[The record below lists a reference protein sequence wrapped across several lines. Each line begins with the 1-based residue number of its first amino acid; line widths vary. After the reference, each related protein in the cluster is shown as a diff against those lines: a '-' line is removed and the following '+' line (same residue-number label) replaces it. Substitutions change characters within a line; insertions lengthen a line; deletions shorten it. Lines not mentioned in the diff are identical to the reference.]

1 MARARTRK
9 PAGKLAARKRPTA
22 SKRTSRAASLRAVAL
37 APPLATLPA
46 SVDADVPASAAAT
59 HKFIV
64 LTGVSGAGKSQAMRA
79 LEDLGYFVVDNLP
92 ITLLPTFAELT
103 RRANTEIEKAAVV
116 IDVREGAL
124 LAQFPTVFASLREMP
139 QLDPTLIFLDATD
152 AALVR
157 RYSETR
163 RPHPLALH
171 RSAIE
176 GLREERARLAPIRA
190 MADEIIDTSDLNVHE
205 LREAF
210 MSRSLGT
217 MPQRHR
223 GPLVTFL
230 SFGFKHGLPLDA
242 DLVFDVRFLPNPHFV
257 AKLRKHTGRER
268 VIVNYLNQFEDTHA
282 FLKQTKEFLEFLIP
296 RYAREGKSYVTVAIG
311 CTGGRHRSV
320 MIAEA
325 LARELKGVDGVRMRV
340 KHRDVAND

>member
-1 MARARTRK
+1 MPRKRTARK
-9 PAGKLAARKRPTA
+9 PK
-22 SKRTSRAASLRAVAL
+22 AASRETPLRKSGARQPRAKASP
-37 APPLATLPA
+37 AP
-46 SVDADVPASAAAT
+46 PASAVAVAVPVAVPV
-59 HKFIV
+59 HRFIV

-79 LEDLGYFVVDNLP
+79 LEDLGYFCVDNLP
-92 ITLLPTFAELT
+92 LTLLPTFAELT
-103 RRANTEIEKAAVV
+103 LRSNTEIEKAAVV

-124 LAQFPTVFASLREMP
+124 LSQFPKVFRALREIP
-139 QLDPTLIFLDATD
+139 HLDPTLIFLDASD

-163 RPHPLALH
+163 RPHPLAPN
-171 RSAIE
+171 RSAVE
-176 GLREERARLAPIRA
+176 GLREERARLAPIRK

-210 MSRSLGT
+210 MSRSLGAIH
-217 MPQRHR
+217 RHR
-223 GPLVTFL
+223 GPVVTFL
-230 SFGFKHGLPLDA
+230 SFGYKHGLPLDA

-257 AKLRKHTGRER
+257 AKLRDHTGRER
-268 VIVNYLNQFEDTHA
+268 PVVQFLNQFEDTHA
-282 FLKQTKEFLEFLIP
+282 FLKQTVEFLRFLIP

-325 LARELKGVDGVRMRV
+325 LARELKGLEGVRMRV

>member
-1 MARARTRK
+1 MARARKTAAPAKRRK
-9 PAGKLAARKRPTA
+9 TAAQADAAPFSA
-22 SKRTSRAASLRAVAL
+22 S
-37 APPLATLPA
+37 
-46 SVDADVPASAAAT
+46 SAAAT
-59 HKFIV
+59 PVHNFIV

-79 LEDLGYFVVDNLP
+79 LEDLGYFCVDNLP
-92 ITLLPTFAELT
+92 LTLLPTFAELT
-103 RRANTEIEKAAVV
+103 QRANTEIEKAAVV

-124 LAQFPTVFASLREMP
+124 LAQFPKVFKALREMKN
-139 QLDPTLIFLDATD
+139 LDPTLIFLDASD

-163 RPHPLALH
+163 RPHPLAQH
-171 RSAIE
+171 GSAIE
-176 GLREERARLAPIRA
+176 GLREERNRLAPIKA
-190 MADEIIDTSDLNVHE
+190 MADEIIDTTDLNVHE

-210 MSRSLGT
+210 MSRSVGST
-217 MPQRHR
+217 SHRHR

-230 SFGFKHGLPLDA
+230 SFGYKHGLPLDA

-282 FLKQTKEFLEFLIP
+282 FLQQTVEFLKFLIP

-325 LARELKGVDGVRMRV
+325 LARELKGLEGVRLRV